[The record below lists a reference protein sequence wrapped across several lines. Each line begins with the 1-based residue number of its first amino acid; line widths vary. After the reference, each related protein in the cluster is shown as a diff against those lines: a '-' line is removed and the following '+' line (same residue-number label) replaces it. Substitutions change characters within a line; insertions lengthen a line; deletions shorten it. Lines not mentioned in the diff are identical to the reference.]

1 MIKLI
6 QLVSLISISCLL
18 LSTTRKQQ
26 PLILPIEKSF
36 SISGFAQG
44 TTYSIKYIKSDS
56 IISKTEIDS
65 ILDAIDTSLSL
76 YTPTSLISIFN
87 ASKKGVIVDDHMKK
101 VVERSVEFNLFSKGY
116 FDITSKPLSDLWGF
130 GFTPVNNA
138 PTEKQIKH
146 ILHFVGAN
154 MIYFKNDSLLKR
166 SPNTQIDC
174 NGIAQGYS
182 VDVLCDFLKA
192 KKLDNFIVE
201 LGGEIKTSGS
211 NISGKPW
218 LVGIENPSN
227 FNGNDFLIDK
237 KIAVS
242 NFAVT
247 SSGSY
252 RKFKKYGTKYVTHI
266 INPLTGNPMNNE
278 IISVTVIA
286 ENAMQADA
294 LDNVFAL
301 LGIHDSFELLKQLPE
316 TGLYILYKHPNGEVR
331 DTSNQFFKEHLV
343 AN

>member
-1 MIKLI
+1 LI
-6 QLVSLISISCLL
+6 RLIHLCSLISISCLI
-18 LSTTRKQQ
+18 LSSTRKNQSPDQ
-26 PLILPIEKSF
+26 HIEKIF

-44 TTYSIKYIKSDS
+44 TTYSIKYINTDS
-56 IISKTEIDS
+56 IISRSEIDS
-65 ILDAIDTSLSL
+65 ILNEIDTSLSL
-76 YTPTSLISIFN
+76 YNPTSLIVKFN
-87 ASKKGVIVDDHMKK
+87 NSTKGVVIDHHMKK
-101 VVERSVEFNLFSKGY
+101 VVEQSIEFNLLSKGY

-130 GFTPVNNA
+130 GFNSVHNP
-138 PTEKQIKH
+138 PTKKQLKNVLQH
-146 ILHFVGAN
+146 VGAN
-154 MIYFKNDSLLKR
+154 MLYFNNDSLLKR

-192 KKLDNFIVE
+192 KKLHDFIVE

-211 NISGKPW
+211 NQMGKPW
-218 LVGIENPSN
+218 IVGIENPDN

-242 NFAVT
+242 NVAVT
-247 SSGSY
+247 TSGSY

-266 INPLTGNPMNNE
+266 INPLTGNPMDSE

-286 ENAMQADA
+286 EDAIKADA

-301 LGIHDSFELLKQLPE
+301 LGIHDSFELLKQLPA
-316 TGLYILYKHPNGEVR
+316 TGLHILYKHPSGEVR

>member
-1 MIKLI
+1 MIKRIKLFF
-6 QLVSLISISCLL
+6 LISISCFL
-18 LSTTRKQQ
+18 LSTARKQQ
-26 PLILPIEKSF
+26 PLDLPIEKSF
-36 SISGFAQG
+36 SISGIAQG
-44 TTYSIKYIKSDS
+44 TTYSIKYINKDS
-56 IISKTEIDS
+56 IISKSEIDS

-76 YTPTSLISIFN
+76 YIPTSRIVKFN
-87 ASKKGVIVDDHMKK
+87 NSTKGIVIDHHMKM
-101 VVERSVEFNLFSKGY
+101 VVEQSIEFNLLSKGY

-130 GFTPVNNA
+130 GFNSVHNP
-138 PTEKQIKH
+138 PTKKQLKDVLQH
-146 ILHFVGAN
+146 VGAN
-154 MIYFKNDSLLKR
+154 MVYFKNDSLLKR

-182 VDVLCDFLKA
+182 VDVLCDFLKS
-192 KKLDNFIVE
+192 KKLNNFIVE

-211 NISGKPW
+211 NLMGKPW
-218 LVGIENPSN
+218 IVGIENPDN

-242 NFAVT
+242 NVAVT
-247 SSGSY
+247 TSGSY
-252 RKFKKYGTKYVTHI
+252 RKFKKYGTKYVAHI
-266 INPLTGNPMNNE
+266 INPLTGNPMDSE

-286 ENAMQADA
+286 EDAIKADA

-301 LGIHDSFELLKQLPE
+301 LGIHDSFELIKQLPA
-316 TGLYILYKHPNGEVR
+316 TGLRILYKHPSGEVR